1 MADLLSQAQ
10 QAGQQAVSSLQDA
23 AAPLTSSTPAWP
35 HSLQLPQLSDL
46 RLPQLSSSSFPSQW
60 QLPQLP
66 SQWRLPQA
74 PALPTQFQLPSAP
87 SLPSQWSLPSF
98 ASPPSMPSIPA
109 LDSQLDRVL
118 GSSPAPHF
126 GTQAALDALQAAISW
141 TSYEVRL
148 TVSGRPPELSCLVLL
163 QLTLAPQ
170 SHVRNSAPIQ
180 SQPEVGCT
188 QIFQLE
194 SAPQLQQGLHALA
207 AQYSALG
214 QQVQQQV
221 DALASGLARGFGG
234 ISSQLPQGPS
244 WQAIAATLQSQGEID
259 ADWQDCGAA
268 AASLHVKSRM

>member
-23 AAPLTSSTPAWP
+23 AAPLTSSNPAWP
-35 HSLQLPQLSDL
+35 RSLQLPQLGDL

-98 ASPPSMPSIPA
+98 ASPPSVPSIPA

-126 GTQAALDALQAAISW
+126 GTQAALDALQSAISW
-141 TSYEVRL
+141 TSYEVRT
-148 TVSGRPPELSCLVLL
+148 TVIADHQIKAVSCSCSLLFLSGVMSEIQTPFCS
-163 QLTLAPQ
+163 Q
-170 SHVRNSAPIQ
+170 SGVD
-180 SQPEVGCT
+180 CM
-188 QIFQLE
+188 QILQLE

-207 AQYSALG
+207 AQYNALL
-214 QQVQQQV
+214 QQAQQQV
-221 DALASGLARGFGG
+221 DALASGLASGFGG

-244 WQAIAATLQSQGEID
+244 WQAIAATLQSQGAID